1 METWGMATAASAS
14 LTLAEPTACSVTS
27 ARPLTSAVTPS
38 LTAGTATT
46 VTSFQVKPALARW
59 PNMLYQ
65 AARCAGYSPVI
76 RLPLTS
82 YTVLIGESFL
92 TSNPTLNGAPRSSSR
107 AVGVGGN
114 GLRPPI
120 WNLGPRYA
128 SAMST
133 ALLTPNSSSPLS
145 RSGRNVA

>member
-38 LTAGTATT
+38 LTAGTGTT

-65 AARCAGYSPVI
+65 TARCAGYSPVI

-82 YTVLIGESFL
+82 CTVLIGESFL
-92 TSNPTLNGAPRSSSR
+92 TSSPTLKGAPRSSRR
-107 AVGVGGN
+107 AFGACGD
-114 GLRPPI
+114 GLRPPGR
-120 WNLGPRYA
+120 NLGA
-128 SAMST
+128 GEAGGLST
-133 ALLTPNSSSPLS
+133 A
-145 RSGRNVA
+145 